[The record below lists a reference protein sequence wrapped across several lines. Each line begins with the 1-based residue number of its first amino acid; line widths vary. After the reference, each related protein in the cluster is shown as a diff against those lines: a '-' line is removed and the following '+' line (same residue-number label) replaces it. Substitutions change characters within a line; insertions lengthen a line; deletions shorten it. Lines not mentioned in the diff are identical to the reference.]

1 VVKEMSHFHYP
12 NTPVRT
18 FYCHDNDVTENW
30 TSIREKIDVTALNR
44 VKRLSLL
51 QLTYS
56 VSNDSSG
63 FEKFHR
69 YKDIIFKVGAF
80 QYFACCLCHGS
91 STAKDDKVILRYH
104 MNPENKEFPIKWQVG
119 GGNFSNAF
127 KHIYTNHPEFVRI
140 EDLSVVSEFV
150 TNNQKVIP
158 QQTVKQ
164 TGIDELIAN
173 QNQVNSK
180 IQERVLQAQV
190 QAIAHGQLPINLFS
204 GEVMS
209 TFVKTILNKGT
220 NDIFF
225 GRTKITEALDTFLQS
240 ERIQKRTFM
249 NELVRVSPLGKY
261 VAITT
266 DLSTGRN
273 SGKYYVATLHVID
286 KNLQLIENVICVKD
300 LSLMHSGQNNR
311 AITVKEILYFFG
323 EIEHN
328 DNDFNEDDASE
339 YAKTIYFDKLSAFVH
354 TITADCASN
363 NGTAFDPVPS
373 TER

>member
-1 VVKEMSHFHYP
+1 MSHFHFP
-12 NTPVRT
+12 NNPVRA
-18 FYCHDNDVTENW
+18 YDCNDDDVTEYF
-30 TSIREKIDVTALNR
+30 TSVKEKIELTALNS

-51 QLTYS
+51 QLSYS
-56 VSNDSSG
+56 KSNDSNVSD
-63 FEKFHR
+63 KYHR

-91 STAKDDKVILRYH
+91 SMAKDDKVILRYH
-104 MNPENKEFPIKWQVG
+104 KNPETKEFQIKWQVG

-127 KHIYTNHPEFVRI
+127 KHIYMFHPEFVRI
-140 EDLSVVSEFV
+140 EDRTTVSESV
-150 TNNQKVIP
+150 TNNQKLIP
-158 QQTVKQ
+158 QQTTAVKQ
-164 TGIDELIAN
+164 IDVDVQIAN
-173 QNQVNSK
+173 QNQINGK

-204 GEVMS
+204 GEVMR
-209 TFVKTILNKGT
+209 TFVKTILNKGN

-225 GRTKITEALDTFLQS
+225 GRTKITEALDIFLQS
-240 ERIQKRTFM
+240 ERMEKRNFM
-249 NELVRVSPLGKY
+249 NELVQKSPLGKY

-266 DLSTGRN
+266 DMSTGKN

-286 KNLQLIENVICVKD
+286 KNLQLTENVICVKD
-300 LSLMHSGQNNR
+300 LSLTHSGQNNR

-328 DNDFNEDDASE
+328 DHAFNEDDAIE
-339 YAKTIYFDKLSAFVH
+339 YAKPIYYDKISSIVH

-363 NGTAFDPVPS
+363 NATAFDPLPS
-373 TER
+373 TYR